1 MTGEVVGGMRCD
13 DDGCFR
19 TELQRKV
26 DQSQKSHAM
35 YDLLHYG
42 VF

>member
-19 TELQRKV
+19 TELQHPTAKTSGSGGR
-26 DQSQKSHAM
+26 DSPP
-35 YDLLHYG
+35 DENR
-42 VF
+42 